1 MPAAPELGNRFGQIW
16 IIKVFHKVKSK
27 HSSQADSH
35 VRIPGK
41 VKINL
46 QSVKANSGSR
56 EGKEVVQL
64 YISDKKSSVERPVK
78 ELKGF
83 RKVSL
88 KPGETAEIKFEI
100 GLDALSYFDADKHAW
115 VCEPG
120 EFEALIGASSADI
133 RSKVKFKVK

>member
-1 MPAAPELGNRFGQIW
+1 M
-16 IIKVFHKVKSK
+16 
-27 HSSQADSH
+27 
-35 VRIPGK
+35 
-41 VKINL
+41 
-46 QSVKANSGSR
+46 
-56 EGKEVVQL
+56 VQL

-100 GLDALSYFDADKHAW
+100 GRDALSYFDADKHAW